1 MKFIA
6 TLLATVAFA
15 KKDKFYKK
23 PERTPTAGDSGSGDI
38 SPAVV
43 NVLDLTKAS
52 AIAAA
57 VTSGINVATPLTVT
71 LKQNTST
78 GFTFEF

>member
-15 KKDKFYKK
+15 RRADKAYTK
-23 PERTPTAGDSGSGDI
+23 PERTPTAGDSSSDGS
-38 SPAVV
+38 SVV
-43 NVLDLTKAS
+43 PNVLDLTKTAS
-52 AIAAA
+52 IAAA

-71 LKQNTST
+71 LKENTST
-78 GFTFEF
+78 GFTTSF